1 MYDFTYHRPASI
13 EEVARLTAASED
25 PKVLAGG
32 MSLLPT
38 LKQRLSRHSDLV
50 DLAGIASLAG
60 IRREA
65 DALVIG
71 AMTRHADVAA
81 SADVNEAIPALAV
94 LAEGIGDP
102 LVRNRGTMGGS
113 IANADPAA
121 DYPAAVLGLGA
132 TVITSRRGIA
142 ADNFFTGLFETA
154 LDPDEVII
162 AVRFPIPDQA
172 GYTKFPNP
180 ASRFAIVG
188 VFVAKTN
195 ASKTGMA
202 GGGVRVAVTGAGSC
216 VFRLTEA
223 EARLTKSFTPEA
235 LDGLVV
241 SQDGLNTDIHASAEY
256 RAHVIAVMA
265 KRAVAQAAS

>member
-1 MYDFTYHRPASI
+1 MYDFSYHRPVSL
-13 EEVARLTAASED
+13 EEVARLTARSED

-50 DLAGIASLAG
+50 DLAGIESLAG
-60 IRREA
+60 IQREA

-81 SADVNEAIPALAV
+81 SADVKDAIPALAV

-132 TVITSRRGIA
+132 TVITNRRSIA
-142 ADNFFTGLFETA
+142 GDDFFKSLFETA
-154 LDPDEVII
+154 LAPDEVII
-162 AVRFPIPDQA
+162 AVRFPVPEKA

-188 VFVAKTN
+188 VFVAR
-195 ASKTGMA
+195 TGGQV
-202 GGGVRVAVTGAGSC
+202 GGGVRVAVTGAGPC
-216 VFRLTEA
+216 VFRLAEA
-223 EARLTKSFTPEA
+223 EARLTKRFAPEA
-235 LDGLVV
+235 LDGLIVT
-241 SQDGLNTDIHASAEY
+241 QDGLNTDIHASAEY

-265 KRAVAQAAS
+265 KRAVALCSLAP